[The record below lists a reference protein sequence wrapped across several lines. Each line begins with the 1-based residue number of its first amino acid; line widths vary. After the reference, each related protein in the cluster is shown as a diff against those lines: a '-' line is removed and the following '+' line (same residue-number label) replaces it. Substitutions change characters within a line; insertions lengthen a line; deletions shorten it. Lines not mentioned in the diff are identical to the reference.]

1 MKKFILKD
9 IRGWVV
15 ANIYARNAEEIVSY
29 LNSLDPSVQIA
40 WRRDDQKIPYLSAA
54 KNFALKETIS
64 CTIFDK
70 SGDDY
75 GKRNEIRTKLAQ
87 VLEDYGET
95 TTGAYG
101 MVQRMEDNAIFDY
114 LWRGVGSF
122 VAFTIWEVTT
132 ITGIFQPF
140 EDCKQYITI
149 NKILHKYEK

>member
-1 MKKFILKD
+1 MKKFVLKD

-15 ANIYARNAEEIVSY
+15 ANVYARNVEEIVSY

-40 WRRDDQKIPYLSAA
+40 WRRDDQKIPYPFAA

-87 VLEDYGET
+87 VLEGYGET

-101 MVQRMEDNAIFDY
+101 MVQRMEDNAIFDR
-114 LWRGVGSF
+114 LWRGVGSLN
-122 VAFTIWEVTT
+122 AFTIWEVKAS
-132 ITGIFQPF
+132 TGIFQAL

-149 NKILHKYEK
+149 NKILHR